1 MTRNSSIANEYK
13 TLSAMMALYCRE
25 RHAAGGKELC
35 PSCAELLAYAK
46 SRLDKCPFAA
56 DKPACSACPAHCYK
70 PARRRQIQEVMR
82 CAGPRMLRSHPLLA
96 IRHLLKK
103 FKKPGGRKS

>member
-1 MTRNSSIANEYK
+1 
-13 TLSAMMALYCRE
+13 
-25 RHAAGGKELC
+25 
-35 PSCAELLAYAK
+35 
-46 SRLDKCPFAA
+46 
-56 DKPACSACPAHCYK
+56 
-70 PARRRQIQEVMR
+70 VMR

>member
-1 MTRNSSIANEYK
+1 
-13 TLSAMMALYCRE
+13 MMALYCRE

-82 CAGPRMLRSHPLLA
+82 YAGPRMLLHDPVAAVQHLA
-96 IRHLLKK
+96 QMLR
-103 FKKPGGRKS
+103 KPSPAVQRALARKAARK